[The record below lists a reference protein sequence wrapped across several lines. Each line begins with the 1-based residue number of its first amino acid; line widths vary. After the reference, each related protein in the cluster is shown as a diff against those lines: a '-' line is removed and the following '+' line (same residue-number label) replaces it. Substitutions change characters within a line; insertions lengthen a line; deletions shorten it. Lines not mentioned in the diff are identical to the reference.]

1 VIVIKLKEG
10 DKAPDFSGLSDTG
23 NKIKLSDF
31 KGSKLVLYFYPKDMT
46 PGCTAQ
52 ACDLTDNYDLLLKN
66 NYKIVG
72 VSADSI
78 ARHLKFKEKYSIP
91 FPLIADEDHSILLKY
106 GVWGEKKFM
115 GKVYD
120 GIHRTTFIIDENG
133 IIERIIEKVNTK
145 DHSNQILNKE

>member
-1 VIVIKLKEG
+1 VIKLKEG

-31 KGSKLVLYFYPKDMT
+31 KGRKLVLYFYPKDMT

>member
-1 VIVIKLKEG
+1 MVKLKEG

-23 NKIKLSDF
+23 NKLSLNDF

-52 ACDLTDNYDLLLKN
+52 ACDLTDNYNVLLKN

-78 ARHLKFKEKYSIP
+78 DRHLKFKEKYSIP
-91 FPLIADEDHSILLKY
+91 FPLISDEDHSILLKY
-106 GVWGEKKFM
+106 GVWGPKKFM

-133 IIERIIEKVNTK
+133 IIERIIEKVKTK
-145 DHSNQILNKE
+145 DHSNQILNK

>member
-1 VIVIKLKEG
+1 MIKLKEG

-23 NKIKLSDF
+23 KKIKLSDF

-52 ACDLTDNYDLLLKN
+52 ACDLTDNYNLLLKH

-78 ARHLKFKEKYSIP
+78 ERHLKFKEKYNIP
-91 FPLIADEDHSILLKY
+91 FPLISDEDHSLLLKY
-106 GVWGEKKFM
+106 GVWGPKKFM

-120 GIHRTTFIIDENG
+120 GIHRSTFIIDENG
-133 IIERIIEKVNTK
+133 IIERIIEKVKTK

>member
-1 VIVIKLKEG
+1 MIKLKEG

-78 ARHLKFKEKYSIP
+78 DRHLKFKEKYSIP
-91 FPLIADEDHSILLKY
+91 FPLISDEDHSLLLKY
-106 GVWGEKKFM
+106 GVWGPKKFM

-133 IIERIIEKVNTK
+133 IIERIIEKVKTK
-145 DHSNQILNKE
+145 DHSNQILNK